1 MMAVVLK
8 KILLLTG
15 VAMVLA
21 LDTMAQQKNYF
32 ETSPGIVEAYEN
44 IKMLKLDKAQ
54 HILDSLKVVE
64 PHNMT
69 VYHIENYIDF
79 FRVFINEDYEEFV
92 ALEKNGKY
100 RIKKIKS
107 GDKNSPYYRFALAEV
122 KLQWALSRSKFEE
135 FFKAIREINSALSL
149 LTENKKLFPGFALNN
164 KSLSVIHAYLGTLT
178 GFKARLLRFLSSNY
192 KGTIQQGAEEIK
204 TLMDYCDDNYCLFK
218 DEVYTIASYIAY
230 FLENDKNKAWEIIE
244 KADLDTQNS
253 PLACFVVAGMAQ
265 KTGKNDYAIEI
276 LLNKP
281 ESNDRL
287 PFYYLDYM
295 LGKSKLYRMDSDALS
310 YLNKFVNNFSG
321 INYIKDAYLKI
332 AWYHYLFDEDKKGY
346 KANIKKCISYGYKL
360 IDEDKSAYKEARKRK
375 APDYA
380 LLKARLLFDG
390 AYYKKALHY
399 LLQYRDKYKNA
410 AKPEYLEYQYRMG
423 RILQML
429 NEDEA
434 ADYFLKTIEKGK
446 KTKYYFACNA
456 ALQLGTIY
464 EAKGRFSE
472 AEKYY
477 NLCLDLNPEEY
488 KNSLHQR
495 AVAGLERIK
504 QKTNTDDE

>member
-1 MMAVVLK
+1 MFGDMLK
-8 KILLLTG
+8 RFLFVTILWLG
-15 VAMVLA
+15 FFYNIS
-21 LDTMAQQKNYF
+21 AQQENYF
-32 ETSPGIVEAYEN
+32 DISPGIVAAYKN
-44 IKMLKLDKAQ
+44 IKMLKLDRAQ
-54 HILDSLKVVE
+54 HILDSLKEAE

-79 FRVFINEDYEEFV
+79 FRVFINEDYEEFA
-92 ALEKNGKY
+92 ALEKNKNY

-135 FFKAIREINSALSL
+135 YFTAIREINSALSL
-149 LTENKKLFPGFALNN
+149 LNENKKLFPSFALNN

-178 GFKARLLRFLSSNY
+178 GFKAKLLRFISGNY
-192 KGTIQQGAEEIK
+192 KGTIQQGAQEIK
-204 TLMDYCDDNYCLFK
+204 ILMDYCDTNYCLFK
-218 DEVYTIASYIAY
+218 DEVYSIASYLAY
-230 FLENDKNKAWEIIE
+230 FLENDKQKAWDIVE
-244 KADLDTQNS
+244 KGALDVKNS

-265 KTGKNDYAIEI
+265 KTGKNDYAIEV

-281 ESNDRL
+281 ESSGRL

-295 LGKSKLYRMDSDALS
+295 LGKSKLYRMDEDAL
-310 YLNKFVNNFSG
+310 YYMEKFVNNFNG
-321 INYIKDAYLKI
+321 INYLKDAYLKI
-332 AWYHYLFDEDKKGY
+332 AWYHYLFDDDKKKY
-346 KANIKKCISYGYKL
+346 HANIEKCISRGNKL
-360 IDEDKSAYKEARKRK
+360 MDEDKSAFKEARKK
-375 APDYA
+375 KEPDYA

-390 AYYKKALHY
+390 AYYKKALDY
-399 LLQYRDKYKNA
+399 LLQYKDKYENA
-410 AKPEYLEYQYRMG
+410 GKPEYLEYQYRMG

-429 NEDEA
+429 EDDEA
-434 ADYFLKTIEKGK
+434 TAYFQRTIEKGK

-464 EAKGRFSE
+464 ENKGRFSE

-504 QKTNTDDE
+504 DKTKSK